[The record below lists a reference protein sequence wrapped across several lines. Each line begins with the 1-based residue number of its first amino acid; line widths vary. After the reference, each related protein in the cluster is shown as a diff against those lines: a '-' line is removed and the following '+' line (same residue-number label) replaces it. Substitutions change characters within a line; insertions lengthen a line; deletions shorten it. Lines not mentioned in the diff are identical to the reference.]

1 MLNSRERSGRFA
13 WDRFHGQRNAPAW
26 NVDLQDGHS
35 DLLVD
40 LYDRIGIA
48 DKPIGELT
56 DMDEA
61 ILMHPDIDKGSNGLH
76 IGHHPYQAIGTDCF
90 LGIMKRQQNPFP

>member
-1 MLNSRERSGRFA
+1 MEC
-13 WDRFHGQRNAPAW
+13 
-26 NVDLQDGHS
+26 DLQGSYS

-48 DKPIGELT
+48 DKSIGKLT

-61 ILMHPDIDKGSNGLH
+61 ILMHPDIDKGSKGRD
-76 IGHHPYQAIGTDCF
+76 IGDHTYQAIGTDCF